1 MSGRKISRKITFY
14 TVFSVFIIWIVI
26 EPGII
31 LSFNDAILIIFFVVL
46 THSWIDNRYL
56 YSKLSLKYKNQTKL
70 LNNIFLNC
78 PDLVYHKDS
87 RLKYKDC
94 NPIMRKMLNLNDNE
108 TIFNKTDYDLYPKE
122 TAKIIRTYD
131 RQVLETGRVVSYK
144 IEKQLPNKETKIY
157 DTLLAPVTNE
167 REIIGV
173 IGILRDT
180 TQVEALKEK
189 MLIQNAQLESILNN
203 MPYLVY
209 IKDVNGNLIFCNKH
223 ISEQIKQPVE
233 KIVGTNLTQTYFPE
247 MSDEIKSEDKK
258 VIEHRKTIV
267 IERKL
272 IAPFQEKPGWFQISK
287 SPIIDSKDNV
297 VSIIVMIKNIDNEK
311 MIEAQKENLVATITH
326 DLKNPTNAQ
335 LGAMNLL
342 LDEKCGELNEEQREM
357 IQLTK
362 NSNIYMHNMISTIL
376 TTYKSE
382 CEEMKPNPELF
393 NFFDMVHITAK
404 EIANLALT
412 RNQNIIIMSRLKNEK
427 VTADPLQMKRA
438 VTNLLGNAITYG
450 FEKTDIIVNLEEK
463 DDKITFNV
471 INRGHYISEEKL
483 GEIFEKYKTSEN
495 AKFNKA
501 STGLGL
507 YLSRKIVRRHKGE
520 IYAKS
525 FKNQTC
531 IFGFTIPRT
540 MLTAQET
547 PELIS

>member
-1 MSGRKISRKITFY
+1 MSGSVIPRKIIFY
-14 TVFSVFIIWIVI
+14 VIFSVFIIWIVI
-26 EPGII
+26 EPDII
-31 LSFNDAILIIFFVVL
+31 LSINDASLIIFFVVIV
-46 THSWIDNRYL
+46 HSWIDNRYL
-56 YSKLSLKYKNQTKL
+56 YAKLSLKYKNQTKL
-70 LNNIFLNC
+70 LNSIFLNC
-78 PDLVYHKDS
+78 PDLVYHKDY

-94 NPIMRKMLNLNDNE
+94 NPIMRKMLNLKDHE
-108 TIFNKTDYDLYPKE
+108 TIFNKTDYDLYPKD
-122 TAKIIRTYD
+122 TAKIIRKYD

-189 MLIQNAQLESILNN
+189 LMIQNAQLESILNN

-223 ISEQIKQPVE
+223 ITEQLSLPVE
-233 KIVGTNLTQTYFPE
+233 KIIGTNIAQTYFPE
-247 MSDEIKSEDKK
+247 MLDEITKEDTK
-258 VIEHRKTIV
+258 VMQERKTIV
-267 IERKL
+267 IEKKL
-272 IAPFQEKPGWFQISK
+272 NAPFDDKTSWYQISK

-297 VSIIVMIKNIDNEK
+297 VSIIVMVKNIDNEK
-311 MIEAQKENLVATITH
+311 LIEAQKENLVATITH

-393 NFFDMVHITAK
+393 NFFDMVHITSK

-412 RNQNIIIMSRLKNEK
+412 RNQNIVIMSRLKNEK
-427 VTADPLQMKRA
+427 ITADQLQIKRA
-438 VTNLLGNAITYG
+438 ITNLLGNAITYG

-463 DDKITFNV
+463 DDKVTFNV
-471 INRGHYISEEKL
+471 INRGHYITEDKL
-483 GEIFEKYKTSEN
+483 CEIFEKYKTAEN

-507 YLSRKIVRRHKGE
+507 YLSRKIIHRHKGE

-540 MLTAQET
+540 MTTVEET
-547 PELIS
+547 RELIS